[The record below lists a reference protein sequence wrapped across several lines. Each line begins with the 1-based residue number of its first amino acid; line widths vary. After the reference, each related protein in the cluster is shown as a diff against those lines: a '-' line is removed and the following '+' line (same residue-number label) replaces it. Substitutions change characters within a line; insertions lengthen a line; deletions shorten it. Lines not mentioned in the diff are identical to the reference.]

1 MSELL
6 ANYTS
11 LHVGGLAKKFI
22 RTSSENELVEAIKA
36 ADSAGDEV
44 LIMGGGSNVL
54 ISDAGFNGT
63 VIHVETKGNT
73 FAIDACSGGMIT
85 VASGENWDEFVAFM
99 IEKGFA
105 VLRVCLEFQEV
116 WELLQFKIS
125 AHMAMRY
132 QRL

>member
-11 LHVGGLAKKFI
+11 LRVGGPANKFV
-22 RTSSENELVEAIKA
+22 RVSSESELVEAIKA
-36 ADSAGDEV
+36 ADGAGDEV

-73 FAIDACSGGMIT
+73 FAIDACSGGMIS

-105 VLRVCLEFQEV
+105 GLESMSGIPGSV
-116 WELLQFKIS
+116 ELLQFKIS
-125 AHMAMRY
+125 AHMAMRF

>member
-11 LHVGGLAKKFI
+11 LRVGGPAKKFV
-22 RTSSENELVEAIKA
+22 RVSSESELVEAIKA
-36 ADSAGDEV
+36 ADSAGEEV
-44 LIMGGGSNVL
+44 LIIGGGSNVL

-63 VIHVETKGNT
+63 VIHVETKGNS
-73 FAIDACSGGMIT
+73 FHIDACSGGMIS

-105 VLRVCLEFQEV
+105 GLESMSGIPGSV
-116 WELLQFKIS
+116 G
-125 AHMAMRY
+125 AP
-132 QRL
+132 